1 MSAAPDWTTVPLQ
14 GRLQIDAS
22 AGTGKTWTMAA
33 LYLRLLLDDAD
44 GRARALPEQ
53 VVVSTFTD
61 AAAQELGA
69 RLRQRVEEALR
80 WSQAPLAAPADGSGI
95 EDPVRAWV
103 RQRWDA
109 QPARRDADRTHLL
122 AALAQLDRAPIG
134 TLHGL
139 CHRILSAHPL
149 ESEQG
154 FQPLALGDGRRVLEM
169 LAHDLLRRIGA
180 GEPPEHAC
188 ELPKG
193 CRRLDGLTKA
203 IASLL
208 QPGVVVTPPPTH
220 EALRASVTPWL
231 DGQLRALATWDG
243 NYKGKTAVPHNEACA
258 LRDFLDGSPV
268 LPESLKVLPG
278 FDEPKSTVLEPARAI
293 LLDPGFRTA
302 MRGLAAAIEQATNP
316 ERAFWAWWWPQLRA
330 MQDARSLEI
339 GETGFDRL
347 IEQVS
352 RVMRKPGSALPD
364 TVFARWPIALVDE
377 FQDTDGAQYAL
388 LDRLYRDADGA
399 ARGLLAMVGDPKQ
412 AIYSFRGGDIAA
424 YLAAC
429 GDADTALTLGTNQRS
444 STAYVTACNTLF
456 AGERAQLGTGGTP
469 IAYVPVQAAGRAD
482 ARPLL
487 EDGKPITAP
496 LVFHRLDLDLPN
508 SVMRPK
514 AIEACAALVVDLLA
528 SGRYRL
534 GDRAL
539 QPGDLAV
546 LLVSNAEVAAL
557 RRALQRHGVPCA
569 GQGRQT
575 VFDSEW
581 ARDLLIALH
590 AVRHPGDA
598 GALRAALLTPLF
610 GLPPQALPALEADG
624 GLDGWRERFI
634 ALRQRWTQAG
644 VLAVVHALID
654 LAVPTLAK
662 RAEGDGERALT
673 DLRHLGEL
681 LQQEAE
687 TGPSPDAL
695 LDWMRAQREDEEDV
709 ASGERSLRLES
720 DAKRV
725 RLMTL
730 HASKGLEFPVVL
742 LPTLW
747 AHEHRPPKGP
757 AIAAQDASGARAA
770 VFEASAL
777 KDAKDAL
784 QDERFRLLYVALTRA
799 EHACHVFTLP
809 PERPSQRQGNR
820 KNAASPKSDP
830 DRSAL
835 DALLARWPEAEREG
849 PGLAWR
855 RHWPLPPDRPYRS
868 PDTKDA
874 PVDAAPPAPRGFVLP
889 GRYSFSGLSGHG
901 ERRHVEASAAD
912 DERRAVLDERSAP
925 EVPLDAVPEPIPSPA
940 FDDDTFATW
949 QALASV
955 RGTGFGQA
963 VHDLF
968 EARQPGMAFAADL
981 AAVKRA
987 LEQHAVRTSDGSPLA
1002 AVAPRV
1008 AAMLDRCLAVPLP
1021 TGDARP
1027 CTLGGLG
1034 PAQQALELE
1043 FQFHIEAAAMG
1054 DLRRLADAHG
1064 EPRLIPEGPIDRLR
1078 GAMVG
1083 AIDLVFEHGGRFHV
1097 LDYKTNA
1104 LPTLADYAPDALVAA
1119 MDAHHYRFQAFLYTL
1134 AVHRHLRQRLRD
1146 RYAYATHVGPAIY
1159 LFVRAAGLAPDTAP
1173 ELGLWSQRFPEAL
1186 VLAADGL
1193 FAGASA

>member
-1 MSAAPDWTTVPLQ
+1 MSVALDWTTVPLQ

-33 LYLRLLLDDAD
+33 LYLRLLLDDSD
-44 GRARALPEQ
+44 GRARVLPEQ
-53 VVVSTFTD
+53 IVVSTFTD

-69 RLRQRVEEALR
+69 RLRQRVEEVLR
-80 WSQAPLAAPADGSGI
+80 WSQAPMAPLPPGVAA

-103 RQRWDA
+103 RQRWEAD
-109 QPARRDADRTHLL
+109 PRRRESDRTHLL
-122 AALAQLDRAPIG
+122 SALAQLDGAPIG

-149 ESEQG
+149 ESRQG
-154 FQPLALGDGRRVLEM
+154 FQPLALGDGRRVLEAM
-169 LAHDLLRRIGA
+169 ARDLLRRIGT
-180 GEPPEHAC
+180 GEPPPHAR
-188 ELPKG
+188 ELPTG
-193 CRRLDGLTKA
+193 CRTLEGLTTA
-203 IASLL
+203 IAALR
-208 QPGVVVTPPPTH
+208 QPGVVVTPPPSH

-231 DGQLRALATWDG
+231 DVQLRALSTLEGHYARKNAAPYTQAL
-243 NYKGKTAVPHNEACA
+243 AVCA
-258 LRDFLDGSPV
+258 FLDGGPM
-268 LPESLKVLPG
+268 LPSKLDALAGGGEPSSL
-278 FDEPKSTVLEPARAI
+278 VLEPARAI
-293 LLDPGFRTA
+293 LLDPAFRTA
-302 MRGLAAAIEQATNP
+302 MRAFATGIEQATSP
-316 ERAFWAWWWPQLRA
+316 ERAFWSWWWPELRA
-330 MQDARSLEI
+330 MQEARSLEI
-339 GETGFDRL
+339 GEMGFDRL

-352 RVMRKPGSALPD
+352 RVMREDDSPLPD
-364 TVFARWPIALVDE
+364 AVFARWPIALVDE

-388 LDRLYRDADGA
+388 LDRWYRNGTGA
-399 ARGLLAMVGDPKQ
+399 HRGLLAMVGDPKQ
-412 AIYSFRGGDIAA
+412 AIYGFRGGDIAA

-429 GDADTALTLGTNQRS
+429 RDADSVLALETNQRS
-444 STAYVTACNTLF
+444 STAYVAACNALF
-456 AGERAQLGTGGTP
+456 AGERARLGTGRTP
-469 IAYVPVQAAGRAD
+469 IAYTPVRAAGRAD
-482 ARPLL
+482 AKPLF
-487 EDGKPITAP
+487 EDGQSVAAP
-496 LVFHRLDLDLPN
+496 LVFHRLDNAQPN

-528 SGRYRL
+528 SGRHRL
-534 GDRAL
+534 GDRPL

-590 AVRHPGDA
+590 AVRHPADA

-610 GLPPQALPALEADG
+610 GLQPMQLPALEAAG
-624 GLDGWRERFI
+624 ALDAWRERFI
-634 ALRQRWTQAG
+634 ALRQCWSRSG
-644 VLAVVHALID
+644 VLAVVQALIA
-654 LAVPTLAK
+654 LALPLLA
-662 RAEGDGERALT
+662 RREDNDGERALT

-687 TGPSPDAL
+687 AGHSPEAL
-695 LDWMRAQREDEEDV
+695 LDWMRAQREDEEAD

-747 AHEHRPPKGP
+747 AHEHRAPKGP
-757 AIAAQDASGARAA
+757 SVTSQDDQGRRHA

-777 KDAKDAL
+777 KGAKDAL

-809 PERPSQRQGNR
+809 PERPAKRGAT
-820 KNAASPKSDP
+820 NAKTDP

-835 DALLARWPEAEREG
+835 DALLARWPANEREG
-849 PGLAWR
+849 AGIAWR
-855 RHWPLPPDRPYRS
+855 HGWPGPPDQPYVAEGS
-868 PDTKDA
+868 DLTDTNA
-874 PVDAAPPAPRGFVLP
+874 PHPAPTGFILP
-889 GRYSFSGLSGHG
+889 GRYSFSSLSGHG

-912 DERRAVLDERSAP
+912 DERGAQADAGPTADAAPDATPAV
-925 EVPLDAVPEPIPSPA
+925 DADA
-940 FDDDTFATW
+940 LATW
-949 QALASV
+949 QALATV

-968 EARQPGMAFAADL
+968 ETREAGQCFAMDPARVQ
-981 AAVKRA
+981 RA

-1002 AVAPRV
+1002 VVVPRV
-1008 AAMLDRCLAVPLP
+1008 VAMLDRCLDVALP
-1021 TGDARP
+1021 TGSAGA
-1027 CTLGGLG
+1027 CTLGTLS
-1034 PAQQALELE
+1034 PAQQAIELA
-1043 FQFHIEAAAMG
+1043 FQFHIDQASMA
-1054 DLRRLADAHG
+1054 DLRRLAAAHG
-1064 EPRLIPEGPIDRLR
+1064 EPGLIPDGPMDRLR

-1083 AIDLVFEHGGRFHV
+1083 AIDLVFEHAGRFHV

-1104 LPTLADYAPDALVAA
+1104 LPTLADYAPEALAAA
-1119 MDAHHYRFQAFLYTL
+1119 MDAHHYRFQAFLYVL
-1134 AVHRHLRQRLRD
+1134 AVHRHLRQRLRG
-1146 RYAYATHVGPAIY
+1146 RYAYATHIGPAIY
-1159 LFVRAAGLAPDTAP
+1159 LFVRAAGLAPG
-1173 ELGLWSQRFPEAL
+1173 LGLWSQAFPEPL
-1186 VLAADGL
+1186 VLGADRL
-1193 FAGASA
+1193 FAGGPA

>member
-1 MSAAPDWTTVPLQ
+1 MSAALDWTTAPLQ

-22 AGTGKTWTMAA
+22 AGTGKTWTIAA

-44 GRARALPEQ
+44 GRARPLPEQ
-53 VVVSTFTD
+53 VVVSTFTE

-80 WSQAPLAAPADGSGI
+80 WSQAPLAPPAAGA

-109 QPARRDADRTHLL
+109 APGRREADRTHLL
-122 AALAQLDRAPIG
+122 AALAQLDRGPIG
-134 TLHGL
+134 TLHSV

-154 FQPLALGDGRRVLEM
+154 FQPLALGDGRRVLEAM
-169 LAHDLLRRIGA
+169 ARDLLRRIGA
-180 GEPPEHAC
+180 GEPPE
-188 ELPKG
+188 ESRQLPRG
-193 CRRLDGLTKA
+193 CSTLEGLTTA
-203 IASLL
+203 IAALL
-208 QPGVVVTPPPTH
+208 QPGVVVTKPPTH

-231 DGQLRALATWDG
+231 DAQLRALANLDG
-243 NYKGKTAVPHNEACA
+243 NYTRKNAAPYTQALAVLA
-258 LRDFLDGSPV
+258 FLDGGPV
-268 LPESLKVLPG
+268 LPLKLDALAGDGEPSSL
-278 FDEPKSTVLEPARAI
+278 VLEPARVI
-293 LLDPGFRTA
+293 LLDPAFRTA
-302 MRGLAAAIEQATNP
+302 MRGFAATVEQATNA

-330 MQDARSLEI
+330 MQRAHSLEI
-339 GETGFDRL
+339 GERGFDGL

-352 RVMRKPGSALPD
+352 RVMRAPDSPLPD
-364 TVFARWPIALVDE
+364 AVFARWPMGLVDE

-388 LDRLYRDADGA
+388 LDRLYRDRDGA
-399 ARGLLAMVGDPKQ
+399 KRGLLAMVGDPKQ
-412 AIYSFRGGDIAA
+412 AIYGFRGGDITA

-429 GDADTALTLGTNQRS
+429 RDADAVLRLGTNQRS

-456 AGERAQLGTGGTP
+456 DGDRARLGTGGTP
-469 IAYVPVQAAGRAD
+469 IAYTPVRAAGRAD
-482 ARPLL
+482 AKPLF
-487 EDGKPITAP
+487 ENGQPIAAP
-496 LVFHRLDLDLPN
+496 LVFHHHDAAQPN
-508 SVMRPK
+508 SLMRPR

-528 SGRYRL
+528 SRRHRLNGRL
-534 GDRAL
+534 L
-539 QPGDLAV
+539 QPGDIAV
-546 LLVSNAEVAAL
+546 LLVSNAEVSAL

-610 GLPPQALPALEADG
+610 GLQPAYLPALEANG
-624 GLDGWRERFI
+624 ELDAWRERFV
-634 ALRQRWTQAG
+634 ALRQRWSRAG
-644 VLAVVHALID
+644 VLAVVQALID
-654 LAVPTLAK
+654 LALPVLARRDEK
-662 RAEGDGERALT
+662 DGERALT

-687 TGPSPDAL
+687 AGHSPGAL
-695 LDWMRAQREDEEDV
+695 LDWMRAQREDEEAMAGD
-709 ASGERSLRLES
+709 ERSLRLES

-747 AHEHRPPKGP
+747 AHEHRAPKGP
-757 AIAAQDASGARAA
+757 TIASQDDDGRRAA
-770 VFEASAL
+770 VFEASAM
-777 KDAKDAL
+777 KDAKEAL

-799 EHACHVFTLP
+799 EQACHVFTLP
-809 PERPSQRQGNR
+809 PERPAKRGVSSA
-820 KNAASPKSDP
+820 KADP

-835 DALLARWPEAEREG
+835 DALLSRWPADAREG
-849 PGLAWR
+849 PGIAWR
-855 RHWPLPPDRPYRS
+855 HGWPGPPDRPFIAGD
-868 PDTKDA
+868 PAA
-874 PVDAAPPAPRGFVLP
+874 PAAEAVPPAPIGFRLP
-889 GRYSFSGLSGHG
+889 GRYSFSALSGHG

-912 DERRAVLDERSAP
+912 DERS
-925 EVPLDAVPEPIPSPA
+925 AVPEGEMTPDATAAPSPTVDA
-940 FDDDTFATW
+940 DAAATW
-949 QALASV
+949 QALATV

-963 VHDLF
+963 VHELF
-968 EARQPGMAFAADL
+968 EAREPGQRFMTDPSRVL
-981 AAVKRA
+981 RA
-987 LEQHAVRTSDGSPLA
+987 LAQHAVRTADGSPLA
-1002 AVAPRV
+1002 AVVPLV

-1021 TGDARP
+1021 TGGSTP
-1027 CTLGGLG
+1027 CTLGTLST
-1034 PAQQALELE
+1034 ARQAHELA
-1043 FQFHIEAAAMG
+1043 FQFHIDEASMA
-1054 DLRRLADAHG
+1054 DLRRLAAAHG
-1064 EPRLIPEGPIDRLR
+1064 EPSLIPEGPLDRLR

-1083 AIDLVFEHGGRFHV
+1083 AIDLVFEHDGRFHV

-1104 LPTLADYAPDALVAA
+1104 LPSLADYAPEALVAA
-1119 MDAHHYRFQAFLYTL
+1119 MDAQHYRFQAFLYTL

-1159 LFVRAAGLAPDTAP
+1159 LFVRAAGLAPEVAP
-1173 ELGLWSQRFPEAL
+1173 GLGLWSQHFAEAL
-1186 VLAADGL
+1186 VLGADRL

>member
-1 MSAAPDWTTVPLQ
+1 MSVALDWTNAPLQ

-44 GRARALPEQ
+44 GRPRALPEQ
-53 VVVSTFTD
+53 IVVSTFTE

-80 WSQAPLAAPADGSGI
+80 WSRAPLATTTGGVSA

-109 QPARRDADRTHLL
+109 APGQREADRTHLL
-122 AALAQLDRAPIG
+122 GALAQLDRAPIG

-149 ESEQG
+149 ESRQG
-154 FQPLALGDGRRVLEM
+154 FQPLALGDGRGVLEAM
-169 LAHDLLRRIGA
+169 ARDLLRRIGA
-180 GEPPEHAC
+180 GEPPQPART
-188 ELPKG
+188 LPKG
-193 CRRLDGLTKA
+193 CSTLEGLTKA
-203 IASLL
+203 IAALL
-208 QPGVVVTPPPTH
+208 QPGVVVTPAPTH
-220 EALRASVTPWL
+220 EALRALISPAIETT
-231 DGQLRALATWDG
+231 LRALTVKAGHFKDARSAQH
-243 NYKGKTAVPHNEACA
+243 KAAIALCA
-258 LRDFLDGSPV
+258 FLDAGGEPPANASALLAKDDFGAWVLPAAESLLRDAQFQCGMA
-268 LPESLKVLPG
+268 SLV
-278 FDEPKSTVLEPARAI
+278 T
-293 LLDPGFRTA
+293 
-302 MRGLAAAIEQATNP
+302 AIEQATSP
-316 ERAFWAWWWPQLRA
+316 ERAFWAWWWPELRA
-330 MQDARSLEI
+330 MQKARSLEI
-339 GETGFDRL
+339 GEMGFDRL

-352 RVMRKPGSALPD
+352 GAMREDGSPLPD
-364 TVFARWPIALVDE
+364 AVFARWPIALVDE

-388 LDRLYRDADGA
+388 LDRLYRDSTGA
-399 ARGLLAMVGDPKQ
+399 KRGLLAMVGDPKQ

-429 GDADTALTLGTNQRS
+429 RDADATLTLDTNQRS
-444 STAYVTACNTLF
+444 STTYVTACNTLF
-456 AGERAQLGTGGTP
+456 DGARARLGTGATP
-469 IAYVPVQAAGRAD
+469 ITYAPVRAAGRAD
-482 ARPLL
+482 AKPLL
-487 EDGKPITAP
+487 ENGQPIAAP
-496 LVFHRLDLDLPN
+496 LVFHRLDLALPN

-514 AIEACAALVVDLLA
+514 AIDACAALVVDLLA
-528 SGRYRL
+528 SGRHRL
-534 GDRAL
+534 GDRPL

-546 LLVSNAEVAAL
+546 LLVSNAEVSAL

-581 ARDLLIALH
+581 ARDLLLALY

-610 GLPPQALPALEADG
+610 GLTPPALPVLEASG
-624 GLDGWRERFI
+624 GLDAWRERFI
-634 ALRQRWTQAG
+634 ALRQRWSRAG
-644 VLAVVHALID
+644 VLAVVQALIE
-654 LAVPTLAK
+654 LALPVLANRDEK
-662 RAEGDGERALT
+662 DGERALT

-687 TGPSPDAL
+687 AGHSPDAL
-695 LDWMRAQREDEEDV
+695 LDWMRAQREDEE
-709 ASGERSLRLES
+709 AIAGGERSLRLES

-757 AIAAQDASGARAA
+757 AIASQDADGRRAA

-777 KDAKDAL
+777 RDAREAL

-809 PERPSQRQGNR
+809 PDRPSQRQGKK
-820 KNAASPKSDP
+820 KNAPPAKVDP
-830 DRSAL
+830 DCSAL
-835 DALLARWPEAEREG
+835 DALLSRWPEAERKG
-849 PGLAWR
+849 PGIAWR
-855 RHWPLPPDRPYRS
+855 PHWPLPPDSPYVAREAVGTAAES
-868 PDTKDA
+868 TPSA
-874 PVDAAPPAPRGFVLP
+874 PAGFALP
-889 GRYSFSGLSGHG
+889 GRYSFSNLSGHG

-912 DERRAVLDERSAP
+912 DERSATP
-925 EVPLDAVPEPIPSPA
+925 ETDTTHDTAPAPSPA
-940 FDDDTFATW
+940 FDEDALATW
-949 QALASV
+949 QALATV

-968 EARQPGMAFAADL
+968 EARAPGQTFAGDL
-981 AAVKRA
+981 AGAQRA
-987 LEQHAVRTSDGSPLA
+987 LEQHAVRTSDGSPLST
-1002 AVAPRV
+1002 AVPRV

-1021 TGDARP
+1021 TGSTVP
-1027 CTLGGLG
+1027 CTLGGLAPG
-1034 PAQQALELE
+1034 QQALELA
-1043 FQFHIEAAAMG
+1043 FQFHIDQASMA
-1054 DLRRLADAHG
+1054 DLRRLAVAHG
-1064 EPRLIPEGPIDRLR
+1064 EAALIPEGPIDRLR

-1083 AIDLVFEHGGRFHV
+1083 AIDLVFEHAGRFHV

-1104 LPTLADYAPDALVAA
+1104 LPTLADYTSSALVAA

-1134 AVHRHLRQRLRD
+1134 AVHRYLRQRLRD
-1146 RYAYATHVGPAIY
+1146 RYAYATHMGPAIY
-1159 LFVRAAGLAPDTAP
+1159 LFVRAAGLAPG
-1173 ELGLWSQRFPEAL
+1173 LGLWSQHFAEPL
-1186 VLAADGL
+1186 VLGADRL
-1193 FAGASA
+1193 FAGAAA